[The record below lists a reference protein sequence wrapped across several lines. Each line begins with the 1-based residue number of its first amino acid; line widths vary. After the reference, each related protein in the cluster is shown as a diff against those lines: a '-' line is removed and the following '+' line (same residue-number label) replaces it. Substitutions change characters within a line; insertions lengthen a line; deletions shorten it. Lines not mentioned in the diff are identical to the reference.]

1 MMYTQKTSNFPQ
13 CSLRLP
19 QRRDRIV
26 RVYNRVYTDIYFF
39 CLFIYFYLIW
49 KQQKKPRH
57 QNFVVGQTNQ
67 SAKTMSHYKTKL
79 NKKLIHFIIF
89 YGNNCEEDIH
99 SNLLG
104 GYFLFYF

>member
-1 MMYTQKTSNFPQ
+1 MM
-13 CSLRLP
+13 RLP

-39 CLFIYFYLIW
+39 LFVYLFLLNMEAT
-49 KQQKKPRH
+49 KKKPRH

-67 SAKTMSHYKTKL
+67 SAKKMSHYKTKL

-104 GYFLFYF
+104 GYFLYFIYFFF